1 MSPFQSQLTN
11 AKQAQAPKIPAPHS
25 FFGEEPV
32 KCVTYVYGKDVQAM
46 SQQEAIQAIRHLEL
60 YRKELDGIETSAK
73 ALKFCIEECDAAL
86 KQLAEHL
93 DA

>member
-1 MSPFQSQLTN
+1 MTTFQSQLVT
-11 AKQAQAPKIPAPHS
+11 AKKGATPKVATRPS
-25 FFGEEPV
+25 FLEEEPV
-32 KCVTYVYGKDVQAM
+32 KCVTYVYGKDIQAM
-46 SQQEAIQAIRHLEL
+46 SQQEAIQALRHLEL